1 MAVIIDGNNGI
12 TYPDGSGQ
20 KTSALYINNQTIASN
35 VTFSSNTSASAT
47 GPISLAN
54 GVVVTMPAGTRW
66 VVL

>member
-1 MAVIIDGNNGI
+1 MAVIIDGSNGVI
-12 TYPDGSGQ
+12 YPDGSGQ

-47 GPISLAN
+47 GPIFLAN
-54 GVVVTMPAGTRW
+54 NVVVTLPSGTRW

>member
-1 MAVIIDGNNGI
+1 MAVIIDGSNGV

-20 KTSALYINNQTIASN
+20 KTSALYINNQTILSN

-47 GPISLAN
+47 GPISLAAN
-54 GVVVTMPAGTRW
+54 VTVTMPAGTRW